1 MVSFSKL
8 LKPWS
13 GIANTANIKQLFGTE
28 KSPGLMRNGPSV
40 LFIFRAIFT
49 DPKVPSPIQILHFV
63 LCRNN
68 WRNSRVTIEYHV
80 LDLPPAIYYMPD
92 ISLWHRQTNHQNTG
106 QACRFINGS
115 LGENLVLISSFSPI
129 ACLMYIKT
137 FLLNG
142 NTRKDP
148 YFIQRSI
155 IPWLLLI
162 RYGNLTNSKYPFFL
176 YGLSTG

>member
-1 MVSFSKL
+1 MNRRPS
-8 LKPWS
+8 
-13 GIANTANIKQLFGTE
+13 
-28 KSPGLMRNGPSV
+28 PSV
-40 LFIFRAIFT
+40 HRLINCIVFKIAKTLIWNSKHGKHKTAFWNR
-49 DPKVPSPIQILHFV
+49 KVTGTYDETGQASYSYFEQYLRTLKFLVQSRFYTLSSVETIGETAVLRSNILS
-63 LCRNN
+63 LICRQLY
-68 WRNSRVTIEYHV
+68 I
-80 LDLPPAIYYMPD
+80 IC
-92 ISLWHRQTNHQNTG
+92 RQTNHHNTG

-129 ACLMYIKT
+129 VCLMYIKT

-162 RYGNLTNSKYPFFL
+162 RYGNLTNSK
-176 YGLSTG
+176 

>member
-1 MVSFSKL
+1 
-8 LKPWS
+8 
-13 GIANTANIKQLFGTE
+13 
-28 KSPGLMRNGPSV
+28 MRNGPSV

-49 DPKVPSPIQILHFV
+49 HPKVPSPIQILHFV
-63 LCRNN
+63 SVETIGETAVSRSNILSLICRQLY
-68 WRNSRVTIEYHV
+68 I
-80 LDLPPAIYYMPD
+80 IC
-92 ISLWHRQTNHQNTG
+92 RQTNHHNAG
-106 QACRFINGS
+106 QVCRFINGS

-129 ACLMYIKT
+129 VCLMYIKT

>member
-1 MVSFSKL
+1 
-8 LKPWS
+8 
-13 GIANTANIKQLFGTE
+13 
-28 KSPGLMRNGPSV
+28 MRNGPGV

-49 DPKVPSPIQILHFV
+49 HPKVPSPIQILHFV

-68 WRNSRVTIEYHV
+68 WRNSRVTIEYPV
-80 LDLPPAIYYMPD
+80 LDLPPAIY
-92 ISLWHRQTNHQNTG
+92 IICRQTNHHNTG

-155 IPWLLLI
+155 IPWLFLI

>member
-1 MVSFSKL
+1 
-8 LKPWS
+8 
-13 GIANTANIKQLFGTE
+13 
-28 KSPGLMRNGPSV
+28 MRNEPSV

-49 DPKVPSPIQILHFV
+49 HPKVPSPIQILHFV
-63 LCRNN
+63 DTIGETAVSRSNILSLICRQLY
-68 WRNSRVTIEYHV
+68 I
-80 LDLPPAIYYMPD
+80 IC
-92 ISLWHRQTNHQNTG
+92 RQTNHHNTG